1 MPTIRLKTTLNA
13 PQERV
18 FNLSRSLDLHIAS
31 AAKTKE
37 KVISAK
43 QTGLLDLNEEVTWR
57 AKHLGVYQNLTSKIT
72 QFNFPHSFTDEM
84 QKGAFKSFSHQ
95 HLFEKISEEKTQ
107 LIDVFEYK
115 SPLGILGK
123 LADKLFLK
131 SYMKHFLLERNQVIK
146 TTAEFDNY
154 QRYLPN

>member
-1 MPTIRLKTTLNA
+1 MPIIRLKTTINA

-37 KVISAK
+37 KVISVK
-43 QTGLLDLNEEVTWR
+43 QTGLLELNEEVTWR

-72 QFNFPHSFTDEM
+72 QFNFPYSFADEM

-95 HLFEKISEEKTQ
+95 HLFKKISEQQTQ
-107 LIDVFEYK
+107 LIDVFEYE

-131 SYMKHFLLERNQVIK
+131 SYMKRFLQERNQVIK
-146 TTAEFDNY
+146 TIAESDNY
-154 QRYLPN
+154 QRYLPC